1 MTDVTSRRLHL
12 ARRAVGAL
20 AGLLVLLA
28 LGSYVLGGVNRTFSE
43 LDQCAVFLLAA
54 VNCALAARSATG
66 QLRVAWGWFA
76 GACLFSTMGQAVS
89 PWYELVLHTAAPFPG
104 LADVGYLGFP
114 LGAVIA
120 LAVFP
125 SNLSHADRRRMTLD
139 ALTTASAIGLV
150 SWATAL
156 GAVVH
161 AGGASLFATSV
172 SVAYPL
178 SDMVLL
184 VVCVMV
190 LSRSRAHRVPLAFVA
205 AGLALMALADSG
217 YAYLVATNSYTT
229 GNPIDLGWILGFG
242 MLAVAPV
249 TPGAT
254 VDNVQAASP
263 SAAGT
268 FLPYVPLGG
277 AIALLAWQMANRHPV
292 SGVETVLAVVIV
304 LLVLLRQFLT
314 VRDNQLLARTLT
326 ARETELRHQAFHD
339 ALTGLPN
346 RSLLFDRFSQVLLA
360 AKRAGT
366 TTGLLVIDLDR
377 FKEVNDTFGHHYG
390 DELLAQIGPR
400 LRLEL
405 RESDT
410 VARLGGDEF
419 AVLLPDITDLS
430 AAMAV
435 AGKLR
440 AVLET
445 PFHVEGVDLDVEA
458 SVGLVLSGE
467 HGADPATLLRRADI
481 AMYVAKAQNLGVCAY
496 DPTLDSHSP
505 ARLALL
511 GDLRRAV
518 SLGQLV
524 LHYQPKVSIS
534 TAEVFGVEALVRWQ
548 HPDRGLILP
557 DEFIPL
563 AEHTGLIGPLTICVL
578 DAALIQAR
586 AWMDA
591 GRPLMVSVNL
601 SARNLLDQELP
612 QQVGDLLAATG
623 VPAGLLVLE
632 VTESALMTEPDR
644 AKRVLEDLS
653 ALGVRLSIDDFGA
666 GYTSLGQLKN
676 LPVDEL
682 KIDKSFVMN
691 MHNDP
696 SDALIVHS
704 IIDLGHNLG
713 LSIIA
718 EGVETAAALT
728 DLAAFG
734 CDVAQGY
741 FLCRPVTATSFDR
754 WLAARPPGVTSL
766 RDDPTPAPVR
776 QRRTSHSSSG
786 PG

>member
-28 LGSYVLGGVNRTFSE
+28 LGRYVMGGVNPTFSD
-43 LDQCAVFLLAA
+43 LNLGTVYLLAA

-66 QLRVAWGWFA
+66 QLRVAWGAFA
-76 GACLFSTMGQAVS
+76 VACLFTTMGQAVWS
-89 PWYELVLHTAAPFPG
+89 WYELVLHTAVPFPG

-125 SNLSHADRRRMTLD
+125 SNLSQADRRRMTLD

-161 AGGASLFATSV
+161 AGGASPFATSV

-190 LSRSRAHRVPLAFVA
+190 LSRSRAHRVPLAFVS
-205 AGLALMALADSG
+205 AGLVLLALADSG

-229 GNPIDLGWILGFG
+229 GNPIDLGWILAFG
-242 MLAVAPV
+242 MLAVAPM

-254 VDNVQAASP
+254 VYKAQAASP

-304 LLVLLRQFLT
+304 FLVLLRQFLT

-346 RSLLFDRFSQVLLA
+346 RTLLFDRFGQVLLSA
-360 AKRAGT
+360 RRDGT
-366 TTGLLVIDLDR
+366 TAGLLVIDLVR
-377 FKEVNDTFGHHYG
+377 FKEINDTFGHYYG

-400 LRLEL
+400 LRAEL
-405 RESDT
+405 RASDT

-435 AGKLR
+435 AAKLR
-440 AVLET
+440 TVLEM

-467 HGADPATLLRRADI
+467 HGMDPAVLLQRADI

-496 DPTLDSHSP
+496 DPDANEHTP
-505 ARLALL
+505 AKLALL
-511 GDLRRAV
+511 GELRRALN
-518 SLGQLV
+518 LGELL
-524 LHYQPKVSIS
+524 LHYQPKVSLS
-534 TAEVFGVEALVRWQ
+534 TTEVVGAEALVRWQ
-548 HPDRGLILP
+548 HPDRGLIFP

-563 AEHTGLIGPLTICVL
+563 AEHTGLIGPLTTYVL
-578 DAALIQAR
+578 GAALIQAR
-586 AWMDA
+586 AWLDA
-591 GRPLMVSVNL
+591 GRPLVMSVNL
-601 SARNLLDQELP
+601 SARNLLDEALP
-612 QQVGDLLAATG
+612 QQVADLLAAHG
-623 VPAGLLVLE
+623 VPAGLLELE

-676 LPVDEL
+676 LPVAEL
-682 KIDKSFVMN
+682 KIDRSFVMN

-696 SDALIVHS
+696 GDALIVRS
-704 IIDLGHNLG
+704 IVDLGHSLG
-713 LSIIA
+713 LTIVA
-718 EGVETAAALT
+718 EGVETAAAL
-728 DLAAFG
+728 AALTALG

-741 FLCRPVTATSFDR
+741 YLSRPVTAEAFDI
-754 WLAARPPGVTSL
+754 WMAARPPGVTPL
-766 RDDPTPAPVR
+766 REDPTPAPVR
-776 QRRTSHSSSG
+776 
-786 PG
+786 